1 MSKTARNG
9 KVDLFKFIFSI
20 VVIIYHFGNAVKFDN
35 ELFNKGYIGVEFF
48 FIVSGFL
55 FAKSLAK
62 IPYHKETLPA
72 DSVHFMWRKYKS
84 FLPYH
89 FFTFVCTFI
98 TASIISQWNISNIA
112 FELANSIPDFFM
124 IQINGVSKMSLLGH
138 EWYISAML
146 IAMFVLTPFVIKFR
160 DIFLKYI
167 APALAFF
174 ILALLFHSYGNLNAV
189 GAWIGVFNS
198 GFLRAL
204 AEISL
209 GCVCFAVSEKGFIE
223 KFPKPVLIITELT
236 LYTLVILYANKSLGS
251 VSELSIVIM
260 LAFAVTI
267 SFSPKSSLAF
277 LNNKFVL
284 FLGKISFPIYLTQI
298 FVRQALVKSNLGL
311 DYFSYMGLYVFTVIA
326 VSLLCILICDSIVNF
341 IHKNINKPT
350 AV

>member
-1 MSKTARNG
+1 MSTKTRNH
-9 KVDLFKFIFSI
+9 L
-20 VVIIYHFGNAVKFDN
+20 
-35 ELFNKGYIGVEFF
+35 
-48 FIVSGFL
+48 
-55 FAKSLAK
+55 
-62 IPYHKETLPA
+62 
-72 DSVHFMWRKYKS
+72 
-84 FLPYH
+84 
-89 FFTFVCTFI
+89 CTFI

-236 LYTLVILYANKSLGS
+236 LYTLVILYANK
-251 VSELSIVIM
+251 
-260 LAFAVTI
+260 
-267 SFSPKSSLAF
+267 
-277 LNNKFVL
+277 NFVL

>member
-1 MSKTARNG
+1 MSNTARNG
-9 KVDLFKFIFSI
+9 KVDLFKFIFSL

-55 FAKSLAK
+55 FARSLAK
-62 IPYHKETLPA
+62 IPYNKETLPT
-72 DSVHFMWRKYKS
+72 DSAKFMWRKYKS

-146 IAMFVLTPFVIKFR
+146 IAMFVLTPIVIKFR
-160 DIFLKYI
+160 NIFLKYI

-174 ILALLFHSYGNLNAV
+174 ILALLFHSYGHLNAV

-209 GCVCFAVSEKGFIE
+209 GCVCFAVSESGVVE
-223 KFPKPVLIITELT
+223 KFPKPVLIIIEFAF
-236 LYTLVILYANKSLGS
+236 YTSVILYANKNFGS
-251 VSELSIVIM
+251 ISELSVVMM

-267 SFSPKSSLAF
+267 SFSPKSSIGF

-284 FLGKISFPIYLTQI
+284 FLGKLSFPVYLTQI
-298 FVRQALVKSNLGL
+298 FVRQALVKSSLPLN
-311 DYFSYMGLYVFTVIA
+311 YWEYMGLYVASVICI
-326 VSLLCILICDSIVNF
+326 SLLCILICDTITNF
-341 IHKNINKPT
+341 INKKRS
-350 AV
+350 AKV

>member
-9 KVDLFKFIFSI
+9 KVDLFKFIFSL

-62 IPYHKETLPA
+62 IPYNKETLPT
-72 DSVHFMWRKYKS
+72 DSAKFMWRKYKS

-89 FFTFVCTFI
+89 FFTFICTFI
-98 TASIISQWNISNIA
+98 TATIISQWNISNIA

-146 IAMFVLTPFVIKFR
+146 IAMFVLTPVVIKFR
-160 DIFLKYI
+160 NIFLKYI

-189 GAWIGVFNS
+189 GAWIGIFNS

-209 GCVCFAVSEKGFIE
+209 GCVCFAVSESGAVE
-223 KFPKPVLIITELT
+223 KLPKPVLIITELA
-236 LYTLVILYANKSLGS
+236 LYTLVILYANKNIGS

-277 LNNKFVL
+277 LNNKLVL
-284 FLGKISFPIYLTQI
+284 FLGKLSFPVYLTQI
-298 FVRQALVKSNLGL
+298 FIRQALVKLSLPLN
-311 DYFSYMGLYVFTVIA
+311 YWEYVGLYVFTVIA
-326 VSLLCILICDSIVNF
+326 VSLLCILICDNIVKLF
-341 IHKNINKPT
+341 SRKK
-350 AV
+350 